1 LSSTDLNELHNLI
14 DGLQRCVTSLQSRY
28 GDVPAMR
35 RMAGDAARIL
45 VDVERLDVDDGDGDG
60 EIDVERGAAH
70 RYGAGEKIAVPGTQH
85 DIDFWRDVDD
95 EGLGGHHGQ
104 R

>member
-1 LSSTDLNELHNLI
+1 LSSTDLNEMHNLI
-14 DGLQRCVTSLQSRY
+14 DGLQRCVTSLQSQY

-35 RMAGDAARIL
+35 RMVDDAERIL
-45 VDVERLDVDDGDGDG
+45 VDVDDG

-70 RYGAGEKIAVPGTQH
+70 RYGAGEKIAVPDTQY
-85 DIDFWRDVDD
+85 DIEFWRDVDD